1 MTKNAL
7 RVTPQASSI
16 VIQAMTVLCARRQI
30 PHSSVCFYEKVDHL
44 YQGQSVIFWVIT
56 SINISYRHFESR
68 PDCDHIVNLREIVL
82 WFTVVFM
89 IVFKDF
95 RTHYV
100 NIVYMF
106 PDAQDLNES
115 SEDLTLEIL

>member
-1 MTKNAL
+1 
-7 RVTPQASSI
+7 
-16 VIQAMTVLCARRQI
+16 MTVLCGRRQV
-30 PHSSVCFYEKVDHL
+30 PHSSGCFYEKVGHL
-44 YQGQSVIFWVIT
+44 YQGQIG
-56 SINISYRHFESR
+56 
-68 PDCDHIVNLREIVL
+68 PDCDHIVNLGEVVL
-82 WFTVVFM
+82 WFTVVFE

-106 PDAQDLNES
+106 PEAQDLNES